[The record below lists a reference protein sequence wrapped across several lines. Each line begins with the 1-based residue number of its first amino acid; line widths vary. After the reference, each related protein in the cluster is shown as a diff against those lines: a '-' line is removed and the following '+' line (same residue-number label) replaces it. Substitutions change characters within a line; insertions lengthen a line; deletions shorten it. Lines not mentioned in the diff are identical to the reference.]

1 MMTQEKITG
10 VIIMASIYDLK
21 VRDRQG
27 GEVSLGEYAGK
38 VLFIDREG
46 NVVERFGSKDKPETM
61 TESIEKLLAN

>member
-1 MMTQEKITG
+1 
-10 VIIMASIYDLK
+10 MASIYDLK

-46 NVVERFGSKDKPETM
+46 NVAARFEPTEDMAEIRKTVEQ
-61 TESIEKLLAN
+61 LL

>member
-10 VIIMASIYDLK
+10 VIFMASICDLK

-27 GEVSLGEYAGK
+27 GEVGLGEYAGK

-46 NVVERFGSKDKPETM
+46 NVAARFELTDINKNIYAPKCF
-61 TESIEKLLAN
+61 